1 MLCAVS
7 ADNAER
13 PLLNARHFIILPG
26 QWSHPILNNGLSAIT
41 FFEAGPD
48 DQKELWTA
56 CRQSGRTRSIADI
69 GALIRTYL
77 EDGSC

>member
-26 QWSHPILNNGLSAIT
+26 QWPHQILNNGLSVDY
-41 FFEAGPD
+41 FF
-48 DQKELWTA
+48 
-56 CRQSGRTRSIADI
+56 
-69 GALIRTYL
+69 
-77 EDGSC
+77 